1 MKKQL
6 TLIALALVLSLVSFQ
21 TVSAQIKVP
30 AAVTE
35 QFNIDHER
43 STTISWEQGS
53 NWYKA
58 SFEINGQYLTT
69 FYTADGQE
77 IAVTRNISSSML
89 PLALQNDM
97 QSYLKNGHWISDL
110 FEMNV
115 NGETHYFITFED
127 ADEQHI
133 LEGVNDNWSVY
144 KRIRKG

>member
-6 TLIALALVLSLVSFQ
+6 TLIALALVLSLASFQ
-21 TVSAQIKVP
+21 TVTAQIKVP

-35 QFNIDHER
+35 QFNLDHER
-43 STTISWEQGS
+43 STIISWEQGS

-58 SFEINGQYLTT
+58 SFEINGQYLST
-69 FYTADGQE
+69 FYTAEGQE

-89 PLALQNDM
+89 PMALQNDM
-97 QSYLKNGHWISDL
+97 QSYLKNGHWITDL